1 MKEFARAILS
11 DREDQLTCA
20 DCKARLPE
28 IIEAEVMGTD
38 PREDLDEVQWHL
50 TTCPNCAREYRE
62 LRALAASAYSQ
73 DLPEPSRRVRFD
85 FSFLEPLSEEIQVW
99 QQSTEGIRRLLAE
112 IPIAVSQL
120 AASFGQVHPALVPC
134 RLTVAAGAL
143 RSGLPAAEGVE
154 GVIEVM
160 ELPDAEANLVIK
172 LSMGPVRN
180 RKGTLVLGVDR
191 IKPAE
196 PIPQDRITL
205 LDEDHKM
212 LESQPTAED
221 GTAVFGDLETGKYV
235 VQVEHNG
242 RTWEFAVRLA
252 PQSSSP

>member
-11 DREDQLTCA
+11 DREDEVTCA

-28 IIEAEVMGTD
+28 VIAAEVMGAD
-38 PREDLDEVQWHL
+38 LGEDLSEVQWHL
-50 TTCPNCAREYRE
+50 AICPHCAREYRE
-62 LRALAASAYSQ
+62 LQALAVSAYDE
-73 DLPEPSRRVRFD
+73 DLPEPSRQVRFD
-85 FSFLEPLSEEIQVW
+85 FSFLEPLSGEIQVW

-205 LDEDHKM
+205 LDEDHKL

-235 VQVEHNG
+235 VQVQHSR

-252 PQSSSP
+252 PQSPSS